1 MELLLLS
8 HTCVCVRV
16 SVCAGMELDFLLDMI
31 SLSASSFCTSVVI
44 VLAAATFVSAASTSI
59 SVSSVR
65 TCKATLEYTDANIFG
80 DLPCPLL
87 LPCPRPTKEALDRLF
102 QLLIASTSRSPSV
115 PNVDPSLLV
124 VVAVPLLPNSFIILS
139 RDCWEEKRLHHENAS
154 ILRTVIELV
163 SRIIIGND
171 GP

>member
-1 MELLLLS
+1 
-8 HTCVCVRV
+8 
-16 SVCAGMELDFLLDMI
+16 MELDFVLDMI
-31 SLSASSFCTSVVI
+31 SLSASSFCISVVI
-44 VLAAATFVSAASTSI
+44 VLAAAAFVSAASTSI

-65 TCKATLEYTDANIFG
+65 TCKATLEYDTDADIFG

-124 VVAVPLLPNSFIILS
+124 VVAVPLLPNFLIILS

-154 ILRTVIELV
+154 VLRTVIELV